1 LWLSKLIKN
10 ENERFGNI
18 PSLKFLS
25 DYNKLKYLNMK
36 KVFILFTV
44 VFAIFIKAYS
54 QQSHSDVIDVLEYS
68 IVLDISDI
76 ENQYIEGFTD
86 IRFIPVQENTS
97 TIYLDLQ
104 NLNIDSIVSEAY
116 PIASFDYNDTLISIY
131 FETAVS
137 PPDEVTFR
145 VYYNGNP
152 QMDPSGWGG
161 FYFMSGYA
169 FNLGVGFDDV
179 PHNYGRVW
187 FPCND
192 DFVDRAIYNTII
204 TTKPEHTA
212 VCAGELIEVT
222 QDPESLKKTYFW
234 RIEETLPT
242 YLVSVAVGNY
252 ILLSH
257 TYHGIE
263 RDIPVEFYIYPGD
276 SARTA
281 NSFVNIDSVLSI
293 YENKFGAYKWNRV
306 GFVSVPF
313 NSGAMEH
320 ATNIAM
326 GRAFIDGSLSYED
339 LFYHELAHM
348 WFGDAITCSSAED
361 MWINEGWATYCE
373 TVFIEYLK
381 GKSNALTYRRKYHE
395 TVLRYY
401 HIQDGGFHALFPM
414 DQSLTYSRTVY
425 EKGASVAHALRGY
438 LGEEMFFEAMTEFLN
453 QNAYNSVS
461 SYDMRDFLTNY
472 TGIDMTDFFNDW
484 VFTGGFVHYSIDS
497 TQIVQ
502 NGENYEVTVFMKQK
516 LRGRTEF
523 ANSNRVEISFLDSE
537 FNANTQLLE
546 FDGEFGEQTFTVPF
560 YPILTLCDYN
570 EVMSDATIDET
581 KILTTA
587 GIKTYTYNY
596 FKANV
601 QNIVET
607 EPALLRITHNWA
619 APDTFKNEI
628 PGLFIANHRYW
639 TVEGNFPST
648 FKTKGEFAYSTALN
662 SGLTGYL
669 DNDFITNSLD
679 SIVLLY
685 RPDRATEW
693 VIEPASNQTVMK
705 KITIDSLKNGEYSLG
720 IYDWELYASRKQ
732 NVACN
737 NISLFPNP
745 NEGMFYLNFGQDFI
759 GNISIYDMSGKKLF
773 SNDYNTASEY
783 IFINASQLPEGIY
796 IIKARDSKTKID
808 YNRKFIIQK

>member
-1 LWLSKLIKN
+1 
-10 ENERFGNI
+10 
-18 PSLKFLS
+18 
-25 DYNKLKYLNMK
+25 MK
-36 KVFILFTV
+36 KSFILLAFV
-44 VFAIFIKAYS
+44 LAIFINAYC
-54 QQSHSDVIDVLEYS
+54 QKSHSDVIDVLEYS

-76 ENQYIEGFTD
+76 ENSFIQGYTD
-86 IRFIPVQENTS
+86 IRFLPIQENTS
-97 TIYLDLQ
+97 IIYLDLQ
-104 NLNIDSIVSEAY
+104 NLNVDSIVLEAY
-116 PIASFDYNDTLISIY
+116 PIESFDYNDTLISINL
-131 FETAVS
+131 ETPVS
-137 PPDEVTFR
+137 PSDEVSIR

-192 DFVDRAIYNTII
+192 DFIDRAIYNTII

-242 YLVSVAVGNY
+242 YLVSVSVGSY
-252 ILLSH
+252 VLLSH
-257 TYHGIE
+257 IYHGIE

-276 SARTA
+276 SAHTA
-281 NSFVNIDSVLSI
+281 QSFVNIDSVLSI

-313 NSGAMEH
+313 SSGAMEH

-326 GRAFIDGSLSYED
+326 GRAFIDGTLSYED

-373 TVFIEYLK
+373 TVFIEYLR

-401 HIQDGGFHALFPM
+401 HIEDGGFHALFPM
-414 DQSLTYSRTVY
+414 DQSLTYSSTVY

-438 LGEEMFFEAMTEFLN
+438 LGDELFFDAISEFVN

-461 SYDMRDFLTNY
+461 SYDMRDFHTNY

-497 TQIVQ
+497 TKIVQ
-502 NGENYEVTVFMKQK
+502 NGENYDVTVYMKQK

-523 ANSNRVEISFLDSE
+523 ANSNRVEVSFIDANLD
-537 FNANTQLLE
+537 ANTQLME

-560 YPILTLCDYN
+560 NPILTLCDYN
-570 EVMSDATIDET
+570 ERMSDATIDET
-581 KILTTA
+581 KFLTTS
-587 GIKTYTYNY
+587 GTKTYSYNY
-596 FKANV
+596 FKASV

-607 EPALLRITHNWA
+607 DTVLLRITHNWA
-619 APDTFKNEI
+619 APDTFKNQI
-628 PGLFIANHRYW
+628 PGLIIANHRYW
-639 TVEGNFPST
+639 TVEGNFPPT
-648 FKTKGEFAYSTALN
+648 FLTKGEFAYSTALN

-693 VIEPASNQTVMK
+693 TIEPASNQTIMK
-705 KITIDSLKNGEYSLG
+705 KLTVDSLKNGEYSLG
-720 IYDWELYASRKQ
+720 IYDWELYVKNKQ
-732 NVACN
+732 NIMFN
-737 NISLFPNP
+737 NVSIFPNP
-745 NEGMFYLNFGQDFI
+745 NEGLFYLNFGEEFS
-759 GNISIYDMSGKKLF
+759 GMISIYDMSGRILYSK
-773 SNDYNTASEY
+773 DYNYDEEIVFIDLSSLPDGLY
-783 IFINASQLPEGIY
+783 IINAKNSVSGKEF
-796 IIKARDSKTKID
+796 
-808 YNRKFIIQK
+808 NRKFIIQK

>member
-1 LWLSKLIKN
+1 
-10 ENERFGNI
+10 
-18 PSLKFLS
+18 
-25 DYNKLKYLNMK
+25 MK
-36 KVFILFTV
+36 KSFVLLASV
-44 VFAIFIKAYS
+44 LAIFINAYC
-54 QQSHSDVIDVLEYS
+54 QKSHSDVIDVLEYS

-76 ENQYIEGFTD
+76 ENSYIEGYTD
-86 IRFIPVQENTS
+86 IRLLPIQENTS
-97 TIYLDLQ
+97 IIYLDLQ
-104 NLNIDSIVSEAY
+104 NLNVDSIISEAY
-116 PIASFDYNDTLISIY
+116 PIESFNYDDTLISINL
-131 FETAVS
+131 ESSVS
-137 PPDEVTFR
+137 PSDEVSIR

-169 FNLGVGFDDV
+169 FNLGVGFEDV

-204 TTKPEHTA
+204 TTNPEHTA

-252 ILLSH
+252 VLLSH
-257 TYHGIE
+257 TYYGIE

-281 NSFVNIDSVLSI
+281 QSFVNIDSVLSI

-361 MWINEGWATYCE
+361 MWINEGWATFTE
-373 TVFIEYLK
+373 TIFREFVK
-381 GKSNALTYRRKYHE
+381 GPDNALIYRRKSHE
-395 TVLRYY
+395 AVLRYY
-401 HIQDGGFHALFPM
+401 QIEDGGFLSLFPM
-414 DQSLTYSRTVY
+414 PQNLTYSSTVY
-425 EKGASVAHALRGY
+425 EKGGSVAHALRGY
-438 LGEEMFFEAMTEFLN
+438 LGDDIFFPAITEFLN

-461 SYDMRDFLTNY
+461 SYDLMNFLTDF
-472 TGIDMTDFFNDW
+472 TDIDMTDFFNDW

-497 TQIVQ
+497 TNIIQ
-502 NGENYEVTVFMKQK
+502 NGENYDVTVYMKQK
-516 LRGRTEF
+516 LRGRNEF
-523 ANSNRVEISFLDSE
+523 ANSNRVEVSFIDADL
-537 FNANTQLLE
+537 NVNTQLME
-546 FDGEFGEQTFTVPF
+546 FDGEFGVQTFNVLF
-560 YPILTLCDYN
+560 NPILTLCDYN
-570 EVMSDATIDET
+570 EVISDATIDET

-587 GIKTYTYNY
+587 GTKTYTYNY

-601 QNIVET
+601 QYINEE

-619 APDTFKNEI
+619 APDTFKNQI
-628 PGLFIANHRYW
+628 PGLIIANHRYW
-639 TVEGNFPST
+639 SVEGNFPST
-648 FKTKGEFAYSTALN
+648 FKTKGEFAYSTAVN

-685 RPDRATEW
+685 RPDRATDW
-693 VIEPASNQTVMK
+693 VIDTATNQTIMK
-705 KITIDSLKNGEYSLG
+705 KITVDSLKNGEYSLG
-720 IYDWELYASRKQ
+720 IYDWELYARKKQ
-732 NVACN
+732 NIAVN
-737 NISLFPNP
+737 TISLFPNP
-745 NEGMFYLNFGQDFI
+745 NEGIFYLNFGEEFS
-759 GNISIYDMSGKKLF
+759 GNISICDIFGRIVF
-773 SNDYNTASEY
+773 SDDYKYNQEIVYVDLSSLPDGLY
-783 IFINASQLPEGIY
+783 IINAKNSVSD
-796 IIKARDSKTKID
+796 KN

>member
-1 LWLSKLIKN
+1 MRKCFVLLAFVL
-10 ENERFGNI
+10 
-18 PSLKFLS
+18 
-25 DYNKLKYLNMK
+25 
-36 KVFILFTV
+36 
-44 VFAIFIKAYS
+44 AIFINAYC
-54 QQSHSDVIDVLEYS
+54 QKSHSDVIDVLEYS

-76 ENQYIEGFTD
+76 ENSFIQGYTD
-86 IRFIPVQENTS
+86 IRFLPIQENTS
-97 TIYLDLQ
+97 IIYLDLQ
-104 NLNIDSIVSEAY
+104 NLNVDSIVSEAY
-116 PIASFDYNDTLISIY
+116 PIESFDYNDTLISINL
-131 FETAVS
+131 ETPIS
-137 PPDEVTFR
+137 PSDEVTFR

-192 DFVDRAIYNTII
+192 DFIDRAIYNTII

-212 VCAGELIEVT
+212 VCAGELIELT

-242 YLVSVAVGNY
+242 YLVSVSVGSY
-252 ILLSH
+252 VLLSH
-257 TYHGIE
+257 IYHGIE

-276 SARTA
+276 SAHTA
-281 NSFVNIDSVLSI
+281 QSFVNIDSVLSI
-293 YENKFGAYKWNRV
+293 YEHKFGAYKWNRV

-313 NSGAMEH
+313 SSGAMEH

-326 GRAFIDGSLSYED
+326 GRAFIDGTLSYED

-373 TVFIEYLK
+373 TVYMEFLK
-381 GKSNALTYRRKYHE
+381 GKSYSLTYRRKYHE

-438 LGEEMFFEAMTEFLN
+438 LGEDLFFEAMTEFVN
-453 QNAYNSVS
+453 QNIYNSVS

-502 NGENYEVTVFMKQK
+502 NGENYDVTVYMKQK

-523 ANSNRVEISFLDSE
+523 ANSNRVEVSFIDADLSAD
-537 FNANTQLLE
+537 TQLME
-546 FDGEFGEQTFTVPF
+546 FDGEFGVQTFTVPF
-560 YPILTLCDYN
+560 SPIITLCDYN
-570 EVMSDATIDET
+570 ERMSDATIDET
-581 KILTTA
+581 KFLTTA
-587 GIKTYTYNY
+587 GTKTYTYNY
-596 FKANV
+596 FKASV

-607 EPALLRITHNWA
+607 DTVLLRITHNWA
-619 APDTFKNEI
+619 APDTFKNQI
-628 PGLFIANHRYW
+628 PGLIIANHRYW
-639 TVEGNFPST
+639 TVEGNFPPT
-648 FKTKGEFAYSTALN
+648 FLTKGEFAYSTVLN

-685 RPDRATEW
+685 RPNRATEW
-693 VIEPASNQTVMK
+693 TVEPASNHTIMK
-705 KITIDSLKNGEYSLG
+705 KLTVDSLKNGEYSLG
-720 IYDWELYASRKQ
+720 IYDWELYVKNKQ
-732 NVACN
+732 NIIVN
-737 NISLFPNP
+737 NVSIFPNP
-745 NEGMFYLNFGQDFI
+745 NEGLFYLNFGEEFS
-759 GNISIYDMSGKKLF
+759 GLISIYDMSGRIVF
-773 SNDYNTASEY
+773 SNDYNYDEEI
-783 IFINASQLPEGIY
+783 IFVELSSLPDGLYLINAKNSVSGKEF
-796 IIKARDSKTKID
+796 T
-808 YNRKFIIQK
+808 RKFIIQK